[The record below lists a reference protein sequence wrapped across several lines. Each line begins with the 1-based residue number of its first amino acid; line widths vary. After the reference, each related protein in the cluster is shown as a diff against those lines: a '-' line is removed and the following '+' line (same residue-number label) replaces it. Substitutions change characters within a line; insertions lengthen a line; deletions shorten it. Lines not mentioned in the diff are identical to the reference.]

1 MAWIKVL
8 EKNEADPML
17 KEIYTYI
24 ERRRGK
30 LSNIMKVQSL
40 DPRSIETHMEFYLS
54 VMFSKK
60 GLSRVEREMIGVVV
74 SRINGCEYGVRHHSE
89 ALFHYWKDREL
100 VELFAEDIESV
111 ELPDR
116 VKAMLAY
123 VIKLTLTPA
132 EVSEEDV
139 DLLRGQ
145 GLSDKEILNLN
156 LTASY
161 FNFVNRVALGLGV
174 EFSEEEARGYKY

>member
-54 VMFSKK
+54 IMFSKK
-60 GLSRVEREMIGVVV
+60 GLSRVEREMVGVVV
-74 SRINGCEYGVRHHSE
+74 SRINGCEYSVRHHSE

-100 VELFAEDIESV
+100 VELFAEDIENV
-111 ELPDR
+111 ELPER
-116 VKAMLAY
+116 IQAMLSY
-123 VIKLTLTPA
+123 VIKLTLAPG
-132 EVSEEDV
+132 EVTEEDV

-145 GLSDKEILNLN
+145 GFSDKEILNLN
-156 LTASY
+156 LTTSY
-161 FNFVNRVALGLGV
+161 FNFVNRVAQGLGV
-174 EFSEEEARGYKY
+174 EFTEEETKGYKY

>member
-8 EKNEADPML
+8 EKKEADPML
-17 KEIYTYI
+17 SEIYTYI

-60 GLSRVEREMIGVVV
+60 GLSRVEREMVGVVV
-74 SRINGCEYGVRHHSE
+74 SRINGCEYGVRHHAE

-100 VELFAEDIESV
+100 VELFAEDVDNV
-111 ELPDR
+111 ELPEK
-116 VKAMLAY
+116 VKAMLSY
-123 VIKLTLTPA
+123 VVKLTLAPA
-132 EVSEEDV
+132 EVTEEDI

-161 FNFVNRVALGLGV
+161 FNFANRVAQGLGV
-174 EFSEEEARGYKY
+174 EFTEEEAKGYKY